1 MSSAP
6 KNLVIFFSGR
16 GSNMR
21 AILDAVETG
30 ALAGVAR
37 VPFVVTNRMDAGG
50 IEIAAGRGIE
60 TRVIPSKGLSR
71 EAYDA
76 LLLETLRGEDVAA
89 IALAGYMR
97 ILSPALVSAYRGRI
111 VNVHPADTSAHQGLD
126 GYAWA
131 FEQKLPETWVTVH
144 LVDEGLDTG
153 PVLRKE
159 RVDLTGAATLAEVE
173 ARGLAVE
180 HRVYSEALRDFL
192 NGVKEQSACAAS

>member
-1 MSSAP
+1 MSAP
-6 KNLVIFFSGR
+6 KNVVIFFSGR

-21 AILDAVETG
+21 AILDQVENG
-30 ALAGVAR
+30 ILKGVAQ

-76 LLLETLRGEDVAA
+76 LLLKTLAVEDIAA
-89 IALAGYMR
+89 IILAGYMR
-97 ILSPALVSAYRGRI
+97 ILSPPLVSAYRGRI
-111 VNVHPADTSAHQGLD
+111 LNVHPADTSAHQGLD

-131 FEQKLPETWVTVH
+131 FEKKLPETWVTVH
-144 LVDEGLDTG
+144 IVDEGLDTG
-153 PVLRKE
+153 PVLKKA
-159 RVDLTGAATLAEVE
+159 RVDLTGVTNLADVE

-180 HRVYSEALRDFL
+180 HEVYSQALRDFL
-192 NGVKEQSACAAS
+192 MGVKEQSACAAS